1 MKIRDVILPSD
12 LTYIQDILESTK
24 MFHDF
29 EITTALDI
37 CRDGL
42 SEGPDS
48 GYFFLFIEDE
58 TNHPIGFAIYGPV
71 PCTKKRYD
79 LYWIG
84 VHQKQRGKGLGKELL
99 IRCEEKI
106 KQLGG
111 ERIYIE
117 TSTREE
123 YSPTQ
128 QFYLKNG
135 YHIESVLNDFY
146 EDGDGKII
154 FSKRFFT

>member
-1 MKIRDVILPSD
+1 MIIRDIILPSD
-12 LTYIQDILESTK
+12 LTYVQDILESTG

-29 EITTALDI
+29 EIATALDI
-37 CRDGL
+37 CREGL
-42 SEGPDS
+42 SDGPDS
-48 GYFFLFIEDE
+48 GYFFLFIEE
-58 TNHPIGFAIYGPV
+58 EKHHPIGFAIYGPV

-84 VHQKQRGKGLGKELL
+84 VHQNHRGKGLGKELL
-99 IRCEEKI
+99 KICEDNIR
-106 KQLGG
+106 LSGG
-111 ERIYIE
+111 KRIYIE
-117 TSTREE
+117 TSTRED
-123 YSPTQ
+123 YSLTQ

-154 FSKRFFT
+154 FSKRFP